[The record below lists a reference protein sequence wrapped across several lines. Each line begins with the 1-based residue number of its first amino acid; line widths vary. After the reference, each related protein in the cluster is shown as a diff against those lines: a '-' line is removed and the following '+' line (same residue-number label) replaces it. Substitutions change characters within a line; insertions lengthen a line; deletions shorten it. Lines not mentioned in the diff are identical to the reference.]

1 MIKAKGNVRVL
12 KSIIGAVCIVVV
24 FITAAAI
31 FMHVE
36 KVKKEAVNN
45 LKNVGVAQSIIVDKQ
60 AIKTSLENIKPYE
73 NKLLNTVVDK
83 KEQTEKFNSRKI
95 EIKEYSAD
103 LSNYAKEVS
112 EYSAAVS
119 KINCTNEVN
128 TYKANVLNECN
139 NFQNGLQHEINFV
152 NNKDS
157 NEMNAASTCYQNFIN
172 IYNSNKI
179 VYQNVVNFCK

>member
-1 MIKAKGNVRVL
+1 MIKVKGNVRVL

-24 FITAAAI
+24 FIAIATI

-45 LKNVGVAQSIIVDKQ
+45 LKNVGVAQSTIVDKQ
-60 AIKTSLENIKPYE
+60 AIKTSLENIRPYE

-83 KEQTEKFNSRKI
+83 KAQTEKFNNRKI
-95 EIKEYSAD
+95 AIKEYLAD

-128 TYKANVLNECN
+128 TYKSNVLNECS
-139 NFQNGLQHEINFV
+139 NFETGLQHEINFV
-152 NNKDS
+152 NNKDT
-157 NEMNAASTCYQNFIN
+157 NEMNAASSCYQNFIN
-172 IYNSNKI
+172 IYSSNKT
-179 VYQNVVNFCK
+179 VYQNVVNLCK